1 MQGIAQK
8 ILANPAKYSIDQLKQ
23 GVQNGVIPAYVG
35 IPLIQEKMKELKEA
49 QVMAMGQQQQRPVAE
64 QILQEAQGVP
74 ALSSNLPQEYAGGG
88 IVAFAEGG
96 AFEDDEDDE
105 DPYEKEMTQ
114 ATSMMNALRQRI
126 SDMYRAKQIP
136 SSDAGIAE
144 LMPALMATESKEG
157 ISVKKGDEP
166 PKTIERRSA
175 SVSQPTDLES
185 LIALVKQKESG
196 GRRND
201 KEGRLLT
208 SPKGA
213 MGEMQVMPGTARDP
227 GFGIAPA
234 RAGDL
239 DDLARVGKEYFAK
252 MMQRYGDPK
261 LAAVAYNWGPGNTD
275 KWLMAGADP
284 SRLPEETRNYIK
296 GFDQGGIVGLA
307 GGGMDGVKISPNQNF
322 SIPSTDDLE
331 KQKDMLRRMRRI
343 ESARAAFNT
352 LPAAEAAT
360 TAAAEAPKAV
370 SGIRSL
376 LGRLALPLGIATTG
390 AEATKAYMDKKQ
402 KEELEKYG
410 PEPELT
416 EEEIARASKPAFY
429 PSMSRKVQEERGS
442 KALAPLTYTPAGVET
457 YGERPDY
464 TPPSKENRT
473 PDVITPIADQ
483 VVTPQTLAPLQAAPA
498 LEAAAEEAAPA
509 EQPAALTSGT
519 DDMAEL
525 RKQIAES
532 MAGMKSQREIDN
544 YMSLLS
550 AGLGIMGGT
559 SPYALSN
566 IGAGAMQG
574 IGAYQRAAQLR
585 GAEQRGL
592 LSAQLG
598 LGKLAGYDAYK
609 QEALGLRK
617 DIAEAEA
624 SRKRDAAKD
633 AAAAKA
639 ATLLERQRKT
649 DEDILEKMER
659 QAEKIVESSGKL
671 AALENIGKPA
681 DEIARAKKRMT
692 DDLLMQNKR
701 YQSIYSRLYPGVS
714 ESFGESKIR
723 EYDPK
728 TGQLK

>member
-35 IPLIQEKMKELKEA
+35 IPLIQEKMKEMKEA

-136 SSDAGIAE
+136 SSDPGIAE

-166 PKTIERRSA
+166 PKSIERRTT

-201 KEGRLLT
+201 KEGKLLT

-234 RAGDL
+234 RAGDA
-239 DDLARVGKEYFAK
+239 DDLARVGEEYFAK
-252 MMQRYGDPK
+252 MLQRYGDPK

-284 SRLPEETRNYIK
+284 SRLPKETRNYIK

-307 GGGMDGVKISPNQNF
+307 GGDLI
-322 SIPSTDDLE
+322 IPPADDLE

-416 EEEIARASKPAFY
+416 EEEIARASKPAFMRDV
-429 PSMSRKVQEERGS
+429 STSRKVQEERGI
-442 KALAPLTYTPAGVET
+442 KPLAPLTYTPAGVET
-457 YGERPDY
+457 YGERPNY

-532 MAGMKSQREIDN
+532 MAGLKGQREIDN

-649 DEDILEKMER
+649 DEDILANMER

-671 AALENIGKPA
+671 AALENIGRPA
-681 DEIARAKKRMT
+681 DEIARTKKRLT

-701 YQSIYSRLYPGVS
+701 YQSIYSRLYPGVA

>member
-35 IPLIQEKMKELKEA
+35 IPLIQEKMKEEKAA
-49 QVMAMGQQQQRPVAE
+49 QAVTMGQQQRPIAE

-96 AFEDDEDDE
+96 AFEDDDDEEDE

-114 ATSMMNALRQRI
+114 AMSMMNALRQRI
-126 SDMYRAKQIP
+126 SDMYGAKEMP

-166 PKTIERRSA
+166 PKSIERRTT
-175 SVSQPTDLES
+175 SVSQPTDLEN
-185 LIALVKQKESG
+185 LLALVQQKESG
-196 GRRND
+196 GRRYD
-201 KEGRLLT
+201 REGKLLT

-234 RAGDL
+234 RSGDPE
-239 DDLARVGKEYFAK
+239 DLARVGKEYFAK

-284 SRLPEETRNYIK
+284 SRLPDETRNYIR

-307 GGGMDGVKISPNQNF
+307 GGGMDGVKISPYQDF
-322 SIPSTDDLE
+322 SIPPTDDLE
-331 KQKDMLRRMRRI
+331 KQKDMLRRMRRV
-343 ESARAAFNT
+343 ESAREAFNT

-360 TAAAEAPKAV
+360 TAAAETPKTAG
-370 SGIRSL
+370 GIRAL
-376 LGRLALPLGIATTG
+376 LNRLALPLGIAATG

-429 PSMSRKVQEERGS
+429 PSMSRKVQEEKGI
-442 KALAPLTYTPAGVET
+442 KPLAPLTYTPAGVET
-457 YGERPDY
+457 YGERPNY
-464 TPPSKENRT
+464 TPPSKAGGIQ
-473 PDVITPIADQ
+473 DVITPIADQ
-483 VVTPQTLAPLQAAPA
+483 VVTPQMLAPLQAEPAP
-498 LEAAAEEAAPA
+498 ETTAEEAVPVK
-509 EQPAALTSGT
+509 ESAAATPGT

-525 RKQIAES
+525 RKQIAENI
-532 MAGMKSQREIDN
+532 AGMKSQKEIDN

-550 AGLGIMGGT
+550 AGFGIMGGT

-617 DIAEAEA
+617 DIAEQELKRKKEVEQNRLTDTQSKRLQAEQKLYA
-624 SRKRDAAKD
+624 GRLS
-633 AAAAKA
+633 
-639 ATLLERQRKT
+639 E
-649 DEDILEKMER
+649 MER
-659 QAEKIVESSGKL
+659 FAQNQAL
-671 AALENIGKPA
+671 AEYKGQYLPEQKDLVFAQAINNLRSDPGYR
-681 DEIARAKKRMT
+681 DLYKRVHGFEP
-692 DDLLMQNKR
+692 
-701 YQSIYSRLYPGVS
+701 PG
-714 ESFGESKIR
+714 GILN
-723 EYDPK
+723 YDPK
-728 TGQLK
+728 TRSLR

>member
-35 IPLIQEKMKELKEA
+35 IPLIQEKMKEEKAA
-49 QVMAMGQQQQRPVAE
+49 QAMTMGQQQRPIAE

-96 AFEDDEDDE
+96 AFEDDDEEDE

-114 ATSMMNALRQRI
+114 AMSMMNALRQRI
-126 SDMYRAKQIP
+126 SDMYGAKEMP

-166 PKTIERRSA
+166 PKSIERRTT
-175 SVSQPTDLES
+175 SVSQPTDLEN
-185 LIALVKQKESG
+185 LLALVQQKESG
-196 GRRND
+196 GRRYD
-201 KEGRLLT
+201 REGKLLT

-234 RAGDL
+234 RSGDPE
-239 DDLARVGKEYFAK
+239 DLARVGKEYFAK

-275 KWLMAGADP
+275 KWLMAGGDT
-284 SRLPEETRNYIK
+284 RQLPEETRNYIR
-296 GFDQGGIVGLA
+296 GFAEGGIA
-307 GGGMDGVKISPNQNF
+307 GYAAGDLI
-322 SIPSTDDLE
+322 IPPTDDLE
-331 KQKDMLRRMRRI
+331 KQKDMLRRMRRV
-343 ESARAAFNT
+343 ESAREAFNT

-360 TAAAEAPKAV
+360 TAAAETPKKAG
-370 SGIRSL
+370 GIRAL
-376 LGRLALPLGIATTG
+376 LNRLALPLGIAATG

-429 PSMSRKVQEERGS
+429 PSMSRKVQEEKGI
-442 KALAPLTYTPAGVET
+442 KPLAPLTYTPAGVET
-457 YGERPDY
+457 YGERPNY
-464 TPPSKENRT
+464 TPPSKAGGIQ
-473 PDVITPIADQ
+473 DVITPIADQ
-483 VVTPQTLAPLQAAPA
+483 VVTPQMLAPLQAAPA
-498 LEAAAEEAAPA
+498 PEAAAEEAVPVK
-509 EQPAALTSGT
+509 ESAAATPGT

-525 RKQIAES
+525 RKQIAANI
-532 MAGMKSQREIDN
+532 AGMKSQREIDN

-550 AGLGIMGGT
+550 AGFGIMGGT

-617 DIAEAEA
+617 DIAEQELKRKKEVEQNRLTDTQSKRLQAEQKLYA
-624 SRKRDAAKD
+624 GRLS
-633 AAAAKA
+633 
-639 ATLLERQRKT
+639 E
-649 DEDILEKMER
+649 MER
-659 QAEKIVESSGKL
+659 FAQNQAL
-671 AALENIGKPA
+671 AEYKGQYLPEQKDLVFAQAINNLRSDPGYR
-681 DEIARAKKRMT
+681 DLYKRVHGFEP
-692 DDLLMQNKR
+692 
-701 YQSIYSRLYPGVS
+701 PG
-714 ESFGESKIR
+714 GILN
-723 EYDPK
+723 YDPK
-728 TGQLK
+728 TRSLR